1 MTIEMEKDFTNVIN
15 KILLLDGDEIRDD
28 LPRKEV
34 DDWDSLTHLML
45 VSELESTFGITLGD
59 DDVMEIESLGDLKA
73 ALRKAGVEI

>member
-1 MTIEMEKDFTNVIN
+1 MTTEWEKDFRDAIS
-15 KILLLDGDEIRDD
+15 KILLLDGDKIRDD

-45 VSELESTFGITLGD
+45 VSELESTFGITLD
-59 DDVMEIESLGDLKA
+59 DEDVMGVECLGDLKA

>member
-1 MTIEMEKDFTNVIN
+1 MTTEREKDFRDAISR
-15 KILLLDGDEIRDD
+15 ILLLDGDEIRDD

-45 VSELESTFGITLGD
+45 VSELESTFGITLD
-59 DDVMEIESLGDLKA
+59 DEDVMGVECVGDLKA

>member
-1 MTIEMEKDFTNVIN
+1 MTAEREKDFSNAISR
-15 KILLLDGDEIRDD
+15 ILLLNGDEIRDD

-45 VSELESTFGITLGD
+45 VSELESTFGITLD
-59 DDVMEIESLGDLKA
+59 DEDVMGVECLGDLKA

>member
-1 MTIEMEKDFTNVIN
+1 MTTEREKDFRDAIS
-15 KILLLDGDEIRDD
+15 KILLLDGDKIRDD

-45 VSELESTFGITLGD
+45 VSELESTFGITLD
-59 DDVMEIESLGDLKA
+59 DEDVMGVECLGDLKA

>member
-1 MTIEMEKDFTNVIN
+1 MTTEREKDFSNAIS

-45 VSELESTFGITLGD
+45 VSELESTFGITLD
-59 DDVMEIESLGDLKA
+59 DEDVMGVECLGDLKA